1 VAQVSILQLG
11 KILFRPSAAFAEIAA
26 RPPSSSGVFFGFAL
40 WLGLAPPVF
49 AYVGTMTF
57 GWRLGV
63 EPLFLPAPTAAA
75 IAVAYFALLLVG
87 FLSAGFVAH
96 WMASTYAADASFGRS
111 FALIALVGA
120 PLTVGSV
127 VHLYP
132 HALVNVVVLVPTLIW
147 SMYLLY
153 RGLPIV
159 LKTDPARGM
168 LMASSLI
175 AYLLVAWV
183 SLLGITV
190 VLWSRG
196 IGPRI
201 LT

>member
-1 VAQVSILQLG
+1 MA
-11 KILFRPSAAFAEIAA
+11 
-26 RPPSSSGVFFGFAL
+26 
-40 WLGLAPPVF
+40 
-49 AYVGTMTF
+49 GTYGADT
-57 GWRLGV
+57 
-63 EPLFLPAPTAAA
+63 
-75 IAVAYFALLLVG
+75 
-87 FLSAGFVAH
+87 
-96 WMASTYAADASFGRS
+96 TYAHSL
-111 FALIALVGA
+111 ALMTLVA
-120 PLTVGSV
+120 VPLAVGSI

-132 HALVNVVVLVPTLIW
+132 NAFFNVIVLVPTLIW

-190 VLWSRG
+190 VLWSHG
-196 IGPRI
+196 IGPRVM
-201 LT
+201 T

>member
-1 VAQVSILQLG
+1 
-11 KILFRPSAAFAEIAA
+11 
-26 RPPSSSGVFFGFAL
+26 
-40 WLGLAPPVF
+40 
-49 AYVGTMTF
+49 M
-57 GWRLGV
+57 
-63 EPLFLPAPTAAA
+63 
-75 IAVAYFALLLVG
+75 
-87 FLSAGFVAH
+87 
-96 WMASTYAADASFGRS
+96 
-111 FALIALVGA
+111 
-120 PLTVGSV
+120 
-127 VHLYP
+127 
-132 HALVNVVVLVPTLIW
+132 LVPTLIW